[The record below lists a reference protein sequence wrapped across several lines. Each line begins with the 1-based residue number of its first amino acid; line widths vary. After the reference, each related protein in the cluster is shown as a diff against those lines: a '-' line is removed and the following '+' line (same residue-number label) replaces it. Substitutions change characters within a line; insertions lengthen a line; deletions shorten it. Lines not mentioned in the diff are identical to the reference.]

1 MNANTIID
9 DDMSLEDKL
18 AAIDLAM
25 ANAQAVHAKAN
36 PGAVPLDPADALM
49 CEGCQQVEKP
59 KLERKESIGQYGEIV
74 NELTPES
81 ELIWSNYLRAKHF
94 ATIALKEVIIKKPS
108 EENYDKKEK

>member
-49 CEGCQQVEKP
+49 CEGCQ
-59 KLERKESIGQYGEIV
+59 
-74 NELTPES
+74 
-81 ELIWSNYLRAKHF
+81 
-94 ATIALKEVIIKKPS
+94 
-108 EENYDKKEK
+108 